1 MRSYARG
8 SSRLAPLPAALASPV
23 KVISDGLRRDIRQGR
38 LMTQRVRSLL
48 RRGRDILMSRC
59 PVRAADALPVEVRH
73 GNFGIAGLWLFLA
86 LALIVSILVGAASV
100 WLAHRVIHEPVP
112 TGHNAALSP
121 FLTCVGLVYGALL
134 GFTIVVAWEQFSS
147 AEANVANEASTL
159 TTMYRQTVGMPVP
172 EQTQM
177 RDLVRKYATAVEGP
191 EWRQQDVAGTTHAD
205 AGTTHTARAAL
216 TDMYRVLG
224 GAQSSVAASPISQEF
239 LGQLTVL
246 ASDRNQR
253 ILDVRPSNTGVAVD
267 RSALRRCRGRGARWF
282 HAPGQHT
289 WSPSPIE
296 RGRRPA
302 RSAAVHHLLARP
314 SLQEPLGVTSAPFQH
329 CLNVFDA
336 STVRHHHAC
345 PWRAGVSIHRRPVH
359 PSSVHPSFS
368 RAACRAGVLGMAC
381 AQGAVNA
388 VRASRRVGPGRR
400 PSRPRF
406 RGACGGG

>member
-1 MRSYARG
+1 M
-8 SSRLAPLPAALASPV
+8 
-23 KVISDGLRRDIRQGR
+23 
-38 LMTQRVRSLL
+38 
-48 RRGRDILMSRC
+48 
-59 PVRAADALPVEVRH
+59 

-191 EWRQQDVAGTTHAD
+191 EWHQQDDAGTTHTD

-224 GAQSSVAASPISQEF
+224 SAAIQRRGEPDQSGVSRPADRSGVGSQPANP
-239 LGQLTVL
+239 GCPT
-246 ASDRNQR
+246 
-253 ILDVRPSNTGVAVD
+253 SNTGVAVD
-267 RSALRRCRGRGARWF
+267 RSALRRCRGRGASVVSCAWTA
-282 HAPGQHT
+282 H
-289 WSPSPIE
+289 
-296 RGRRPA
+296 
-302 RSAAVHHLLARP
+302 V
-314 SLQEPLGVTSAPFQH
+314 VT
-329 CLNVFDA
+329 
-336 STVRHHHAC
+336 
-345 PWRAGVSIHRRPVH
+345 
-359 PSSVHPSFS
+359 
-368 RAACRAGVLGMAC
+368 
-381 AQGAVNA
+381 
-388 VRASRRVGPGRR
+388 
-400 PSRPRF
+400 
-406 RGACGGG
+406 